1 MMVTSIMNIQF
12 SYMYR
17 DAGNFKNFGDVVFV
31 NSNHLS
37 LEYLNA
43 KIKEALLD
51 EMFFDAFAVGVPEL
65 FFDEYDEELD
75 HDWHEFDQLVE
86 VDNTPNDIHD
96 RDIHIFISILRENP
110 I

>member
-1 MMVTSIMNIQF
+1 MNIQF

-17 DAGNFKNFGDVVFV
+17 DAGNFKNFGEVVFV
-31 NSNHLS
+31 NLNHLS
-37 LEYLNA
+37 LEYLNT
-43 KIKEALLD
+43 KIKTALLD

-75 HDWHEFDQLVE
+75 HDWHEFDQLAE
-86 VDNTPNDIHD
+86 IKNAPTDTQD
-96 RDIHIFISILRENP
+96 RDIEIFILILRKNP